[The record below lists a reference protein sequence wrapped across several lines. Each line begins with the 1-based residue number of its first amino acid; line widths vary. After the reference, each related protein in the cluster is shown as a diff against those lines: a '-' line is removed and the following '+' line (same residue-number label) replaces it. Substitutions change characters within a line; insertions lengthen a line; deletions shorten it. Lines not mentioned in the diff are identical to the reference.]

1 MDALAL
7 SKTFSKVKRNRLS
20 VDEDERQIDDE
31 IKQRRDAYSLL
42 GDIEARIEN
51 VAKAELEIG
60 REKLQKIFDAF
71 GDDEVGEDEITEFI
85 ARVKK
90 FYEAANKAQVNVKE
104 ISLDGIKKVSTLEK
118 AIADISA
125 VLDETDPLNVIMA
138 FSGDPVTVI
147 KPFIDIIDAVETE
160 MTKAKNQISSRMA
173 ELGFDSENDNNQ
185 NKYAE
190 EMKCIKSNRDSV
202 ERLVNI

>member
-1 MDALAL
+1 M
-7 SKTFSKVKRNRLS
+7 
-20 VDEDERQIDDE
+20 
-31 IKQRRDAYSLL
+31 
-42 GDIEARIEN
+42 GDTEARIEN

-125 VLDETDPLNVIMA
+125 V
-138 FSGDPVTVI
+138 
-147 KPFIDIIDAVETE
+147 
-160 MTKAKNQISSRMA
+160 
-173 ELGFDSENDNNQ
+173 
-185 NKYAE
+185 
-190 EMKCIKSNRDSV
+190 
-202 ERLVNI
+202 

>member
-1 MDALAL
+1 M
-7 SKTFSKVKRNRLS
+7 
-20 VDEDERQIDDE
+20 
-31 IKQRRDAYSLL
+31 
-42 GDIEARIEN
+42 
-51 VAKAELEIG
+51 
-60 REKLQKIFDAF
+60 
-71 GDDEVGEDEITEFI
+71 
-85 ARVKK
+85 KK

-147 KPFIDIIDAVETE
+147 KPFIDTVETE

>member
-1 MDALAL
+1 M
-7 SKTFSKVKRNRLS
+7 
-20 VDEDERQIDDE
+20 
-31 IKQRRDAYSLL
+31 
-42 GDIEARIEN
+42 
-51 VAKAELEIG
+51 
-60 REKLQKIFDAF
+60 
-71 GDDEVGEDEITEFI
+71 
-85 ARVKK
+85 KK

-173 ELGFDSENDNNQ
+173 EFGFDSENDNNQ

>member
-1 MDALAL
+1 M
-7 SKTFSKVKRNRLS
+7 
-20 VDEDERQIDDE
+20 
-31 IKQRRDAYSLL
+31 

-118 AIADISA
+118 TIADISA

>member
-1 MDALAL
+1 MSEYKDGIATNYIEAAMAAEMYRTIIAGEFREKSLKNFNLQALLASKPNKASQNSHSAEWKSLLSVMSQKRADLNIKKLLEDILILDRAEQVRTLYWMRLAL

-104 ISLDGIKKVSTLEK
+104 YHL
-118 AIADISA
+118 
-125 VLDETDPLNVIMA
+125 
-138 FSGDPVTVI
+138 
-147 KPFIDIIDAVETE
+147 TE
-160 MTKAKNQISSRMA
+160 
-173 ELGFDSENDNNQ
+173 
-185 NKYAE
+185 
-190 EMKCIKSNRDSV
+190 
-202 ERLVNI
+202 